1 MSYPINDPKTNL
13 LIHKKCGCKKYFSL
27 QAFDGERRFEGIII
41 WWEHCPYHRKKH
53 KVGNMKVELKNAQ
66 KKVTKLRDII
76 QKYPAL
82 IEELEKELEEKKP
95 EIDTSII
102 TQKSI
107 HDYYE

>member
-1 MSYPINDPKTNL
+1 
-13 LIHKKCGCKKYFSL
+13 
-27 QAFDGERRFEGIII
+27 
-41 WWEHCPYHRKKH
+41 
-53 KVGNMKVELKNAQ
+53 MKVELKNAQ